1 MSQITPTELQQK
13 LEKVLLLD
21 CREPWEHEA
30 CAIAGSRL
38 IPMKQVPQYVE
49 ELKAE
54 TREIVVYCHHG
65 MRSLSVVNYLRAQGV
80 PALSLSGGIDRWS
93 QEIDAAVPRY

>member
-1 MSQITPTELQQK
+1 MSQISPNELKDK
-13 LEKVLLLD
+13 LDQVLLLD

-30 CAIAGSRL
+30 CAIGGSRL
-38 IPMKQVPQYVE
+38 IPMKQVPQHLA

-54 TREIVVYCHHG
+54 TKEIVVYCHHG
-65 MRSLSVVNYLRAQGV
+65 MRSLSVVNYLRGQGV

-93 QEIDAAVPRY
+93 QEIDPAVPRY

>member
-1 MSQITPTELQQK
+1 MSQITPTELNEK
-13 LEKVLLLD
+13 LGQVLLLD
-21 CREPWEHEA
+21 CREQWEHDA

-38 IPMKQVPQYVE
+38 IPMKQVPQRLE

-65 MRSLSVVNYLRAQGV
+65 MRSLSVANYLRAQGV

-93 QEIDAAVPRY
+93 QEIDPAVPRY

>member
-1 MSQITPTELQQK
+1 MSQITPNELKDK
-13 LEKVLLLD
+13 LDRVLLLD

-30 CAIAGSRL
+30 CSISGSRL
-38 IPMKQVPQYVE
+38 IPMKQVPQHLE

-54 TREIVVYCHHG
+54 AREIVVYCHHG
-65 MRSLSVVNYLRAQGV
+65 MRSLSVANYLRAQGV